1 MATYQFYP
9 DTSRGA
15 VSCVKRTDKDGS
27 IHCIPFSDDNTDYQ
41 NYLEWLK
48 EDGNE
53 TAAAD

>member
-53 TAAAD
+53 IAAAD